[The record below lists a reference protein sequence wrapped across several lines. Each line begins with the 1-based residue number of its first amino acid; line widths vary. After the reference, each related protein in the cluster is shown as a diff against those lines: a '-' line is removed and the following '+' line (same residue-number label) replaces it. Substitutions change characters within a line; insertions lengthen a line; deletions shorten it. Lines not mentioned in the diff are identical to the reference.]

1 MIRFRNGP
9 KLATL
14 QVELTTEARRRCQV
28 PQGTPEIVSKLAD
41 RGEEALQKIAG
52 TQAAQKLL
60 DSLNGLRGRID
71 ELQRRVSGVEALE
84 KRVAELEKRVKALQK
99 PASKPAA
106 RKAPAK
112 KPAAKK

>member
-1 MIRFRNGP
+1 M
-9 KLATL
+9 
-14 QVELTTEARRRCQV
+14 

-60 DSLNGLRGRID
+60 DALTGLRTRID

-84 KRVAELEKRVKALQK
+84 KRVADLEKRVKALSKEQK
-99 PASKPAA
+99 PVRKPPAKPAGSKSP
-106 RKAPAK
+106 RGKATS
-112 KPAAKK
+112 